1 MYALDTN
8 VLIYAHNTASPFHPH
23 AKVFVEQAMNTRDAD
38 GHLSVCLPAQV
49 LMEFLNV
56 ITWHRLEAPLLLP
69 DAIQIVQDYVDTGVA
84 ILYHQPT

>member
-38 GHLSVCLPAQV
+38 ASSLRVSSCTSP
-49 LMEFLNV
+49 
-56 ITWHRLEAPLLLP
+56 
-69 DAIQIVQDYVDTGVA
+69 YGVSQC
-84 ILYHQPT
+84 YHMASA